1 MRDALESQVSRLGGE
16 VVYLWKPSADIEPTL
31 LYSTSIVGTEVSSRI
46 LVAQRRL
53 QNRNLRLTADW
64 RENPS
69 TVMLGWYE
77 PELGVHELMAEISLI
92 EQYGLS
98 LEDVRLFD
106 CSESGVAL
114 VGAVWP
120 IGGPLEGPDRAV
132 TDQAIVRLD
141 SEFNIASLDVL
152 PIGFNGDPRH
162 YEKNWTPWLG
172 ESRVTYSL
180 SETHVTY
187 DLGSLRATHGSG
199 IRWEFGEPHGGT
211 QWLSVGDTSVCIFHS
226 SFVREP
232 STGLS
237 TYVLGAA
244 RASNAAPYDILEI
257 TPEPLLIAST
267 LNPRVVGSSEV
278 LFASGIARK
287 NGSLLVGIGVN
298 DVASAIV
305 SIPENS
311 LFSLMSEKRL

>member
-1 MRDALESQVSRLGGE
+1 MGESLEAQVSRLGGE
-16 VVYLWKPSADIEPTL
+16 VVYLWKPSADLEPTL
-31 LYSTSIVGTEVSSRI
+31 LYSTSIVGTEVSGRI

-69 TVMLGWYE
+69 TVMLSWYE
-77 PELGVHELMAEISLI
+77 PERGVHEFITEISLL

-106 CSESGVAL
+106 SSESGVAL

-152 PIGFNGDPRH
+152 PIGFNGNPRH

-172 ESRVTYSL
+172 ESRVSYSL

-226 SFVREP
+226 SFVRA
-232 STGLS
+232 SSSGYRS
-237 TYVLGAA
+237 YVLGAA
-244 RASNAAPYDILEI
+244 RASNFAPYDILEV
-257 TPEPLLIAST
+257 TSEPLLIAST
-267 LNPRVVGSSEV
+267 QNPRVVGSNEV

-287 NGSLLVGIGVN
+287 NGSFLVGIGVN
-298 DVASAIV
+298 DAASALV
-305 SIPENS
+305 GIPEES
-311 LFSLMSEKRL
+311 LFSLMSENRL